1 MGYVAVWDASGTDI
15 TTGAIQDQLA
25 GIGGLVAV
33 GGAPGGL
40 GGYVFEV
47 TGDIYA
53 SGNIIAFSDESV
65 KDNVK
70 TITNALDKVKLMRGV
85 TFTRNDEDDKE
96 RVYAGVIAQEME
108 KAFPEVVFDNNNGTK
123 AVAYPNIVSVLIEA
137 IKEQQIQIE
146 QLKEEIKNLKK

>member
-1 MGYVAVWDASGTDI
+1 MAGFASVGTNPPNSFGYR
-15 TTGAIQDQLA
+15 L
-25 GIGGLVAV
+25 
-33 GGAPGGL
+33 
-40 GGYVFEV
+40 EV
-47 TGDIYA
+47 TDDIYA
-53 SGNIIAFSDESV
+53 TGNIIAFSDESV

-85 TFTRNDEDDKE
+85 TFTRNDEDDKD

-123 AVAYPNIVSVLIEA
+123 SVAYANIVSALIEA
-137 IKEQQIQIE
+137 IKEQQVQID